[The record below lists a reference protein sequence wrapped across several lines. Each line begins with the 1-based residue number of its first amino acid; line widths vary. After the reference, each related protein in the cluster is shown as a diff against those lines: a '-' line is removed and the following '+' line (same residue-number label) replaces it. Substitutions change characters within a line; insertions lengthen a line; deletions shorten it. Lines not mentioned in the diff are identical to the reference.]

1 MLNSLDRILRYLY
14 RIELWL
20 AVSVFSAIFIINSA
34 NLLSRWFLGYAFDWI
49 LEISLIFFVYAV
61 MLIVPVLYKDKGL
74 IQMHLIEEVLG
85 PKATRYSSL
94 FVEAAVIT
102 FLLYLLPHA
111 VKLSLSQTRLLS
123 RGLGIPRIYVTL
135 PVCIAAFLTLIVC
148 LVNISHQIQAL
159 RSKAEERLEDGKSHL
174 A

>member
-1 MLNSLDRILRYLY
+1 MLNSLDRIIHYLY

-34 NLLSRWFLGYAFDWI
+34 NLLSRWFLGYAFEWI
-49 LEISLIFFVYAV
+49 LEVSLIFFVYAV

-85 PKATRYSSL
+85 PKGTKYLSL
-94 FVEAAVIT
+94 FVEVAVT
-102 FLLYLLPHA
+102 AFLLYLLPHA
-111 VKLSLSQTRLLS
+111 LKLSLSQTQLLS

-135 PVCIAAFLTLIVC
+135 PACIAAFLTLLVC
-148 LVNISHQIQAL
+148 LANMMHQIQAL
-159 RSKAEERLEDGKSHL
+159 CSRESRGLEDGKGRL
-174 A
+174 T

>member
-1 MLNSLDRILRYLY
+1 MLNSLDRILHYLY

-34 NLLSRWFLGYAFDWI
+34 NLLSRWFLGYAFEWI

-85 PKATRYSSL
+85 TKGSEYLAL
-94 FVEAAVIT
+94 FVEMAVT
-102 FLLYLLPHA
+102 AFLVYLLPHA
-111 VKLSLSQTRLLS
+111 VKLSFSQTQLLS
-123 RGLGIPRIYVTL
+123 RGLGLPRIYVTL
-135 PVCIAAFLTLIVC
+135 PVCIAAFLTLLVC
-148 LVNISHQIQAL
+148 LSNLFHQIHLL
-159 RSKAEERLEDGKSHL
+159 RTGGEKRHPRSS
-174 A
+174 

>member
-1 MLNSLDRILRYLY
+1 MLNSLDRILHYLY

-34 NLLSRWFLGYAFDWI
+34 NLLSRWFFGYAFEWI

-85 PKATRYSSL
+85 PKGTKYLSV
-94 FVEAAVIT
+94 FVEVAVT
-102 FLLYLLPHA
+102 AFLLYLLPYA
-111 VKLSLSQTRLLS
+111 LKLSLSQTRLLS

-135 PVCIAAFLTLIVC
+135 PVCIAAFLTLLVC
-148 LVNISHQIQAL
+148 LVNIWRQIQAL
-159 RSKAEERLEDGKSHL
+159 RSRSEKSAEGGKSRL